1 MIDSNKYILRATV
14 IITIHQLPTAPTSEA
29 GAKPNLL
36 SSKSEKLENPPMPPS
51 PASPKI
57 LRNSSSGSMLPW
69 KFSKPAKQPPI
80 SSRKQQSHQP
90 DQAVKSSF
98 VFSPPFL
105 LSAHDQLKPTSS
117 LLHTY
122 LLFSFHSTNPVMHL
136 LHV

>member
-1 MIDSNKYILRATV
+1 MIDSNKYILCATV

-57 LRNSSSGSMLPW
+57 LRNSSSGSILPW
-69 KFSKPAKQPPI
+69 KFSKPAKPPSI

-90 DQAVKSSF
+90 DQAVKSLLGF
-98 VFSPPFL
+98 LSPPFL
-105 LSAHDQLKPTSS
+105 LSAYDQLKPTSS

-122 LLFSFHSTNPVMHL
+122 LFIFILPTQ
-136 LHV
+136 